1 MHNSL
6 SRYGKHYYTTAGEN
20 EVIKKTIFIYYL
32 FN

>member
-20 EVIKKTIFIYYL
+20 EVIKKTFYLLFI
-32 FN
+32 